1 MYILEFQRHAQFSN
15 SFIRA
20 FHPNSTVFF
29 FILIEL
35 LGHEDGLY
43 SVVALKED
51 ECPLMSYCDIGF
63 HFLGL
68 VEKTMDNVW
77 AIHGSTED
85 LYAWRIPQLA
95 YTVSHL
101 L

>member
-1 MYILEFQRHAQFSN
+1 MHNSALRLYAHSTPIPQF
-15 SFIRA
+15 
-20 FHPNSTVFF
+20 FF

-51 ECPLMSYCDIGF
+51 EYPLMSYCDIGF

-68 VEKTMDNVW
+68 VEKTMDNV
-77 AIHGSTED
+77 
-85 LYAWRIPQLA
+85 
-95 YTVSHL
+95 
-101 L
+101 